1 MFLLA
6 CGFRCRSSHR
16 PSTKSGR
23 SSIMALRTK
32 CSLIFVMVYIA
43 QGGKSYRLH
52 CLPVCYS
59 MSARVILLGLLK
71 SSTICHECFSLR
83 IFALYSR
90 YCQFDSRVAVVF
102 LRAEDVWSPPN
113 MALNKPTAQSST
125 LIYHYVPLSAGY
137 AVDGI
142 QHRTLTTNRPCAHTD
157 GGTYPWWVVDL
168 GQSSLV
174 SEVWIVS
181 RIDGKFIMAYSI
193 IFPLSQREVESR

>member
-1 MFLLA
+1 M
-6 CGFRCRSSHR
+6 
-16 PSTKSGR
+16 
-23 SSIMALRTK
+23 
-32 CSLIFVMVYIA
+32 
-43 QGGKSYRLH
+43 SYRLL

-83 IFALYSR
+83 IFALYPR

-125 LIYHYVPLSAGY
+125 LIHNDVPLSAGY
-137 AVDGI
+137 AVDDI
-142 QHRTLTTNRPCAHTD
+142 QHRTLTITKPCAHTD
-157 GGTYPWWVVDL
+157 GGMYPWWVVDL

-181 RIDGKFIMAYSI
+181 RIDGKFIMTYCI
-193 IFPLSQREVESR
+193 ICFFSFATRSRK

>member
-1 MFLLA
+1 MCARFVVVVSIDRPRRAAVKYYGVQDEVFLHIHHGLY
-6 CGFRCRSSHR
+6 CSRRYVVSSAF
-16 PSTKSGR
+16 
-23 SSIMALRTK
+23 SS
-32 CSLIFVMVYIA
+32 
-43 QGGKSYRLH
+43 RL
-52 CLPVCYS
+52 LQYERY
-59 MSARVILLGLLK
+59 RVILLGPLK
-71 SSTICHECFSLR
+71 PSTICHGCFSLQ
-83 IFALYSR
+83 IFTLYPG

-125 LIYHYVPLSAGY
+125 YIHGSVPLSAEY

-142 QHRTLTTNRPCAHTD
+142 QHRTLTTTRPCAHTD

-181 RIDGKFIMAYSI
+181 RIDGKFTVSSV
-193 IFPLSQREVESR
+193 FPLSQSKVESK